1 LCKTNDSIAGVSPR
15 AKRDDV
21 HAVIKFVTASLM
33 DERPEL
39 GLQAHFTELTATA
52 VESLVFALLYDTVFE
67 EIVEE
72 TSGRDIDLWRKIT
85 IFEQQCRGA
94 RASLQSLVSE
104 SAVEALKLLPA
115 SHSTGEKLIFCVKFL
130 DAVSEHF
137 VTATANHKRDAA
149 AIGADSLIKMVC
161 QHLVLIGN
169 SISCHAQVA
178 FLEEF
183 SRDEELLRGREGYAL
198 VTLQACLHILQSSTD
213 LQADVFYNDDDN
225 DNDST
230 LPPVETNG
238 SASSEKAAPGRCRSL
253 STTDDEDV
261 SHRDDSEA
269 YGRPEC
275 STCEPLKEV
284 SSSIDTVDQE
294 GSPEDDDAAN
304 NTAETC
310 AVATLA
316 TGFVHSAVSSDL
328 AKADEDDDDEA
339 FFDAESHYHDRIAI

>member
-137 VTATANHKRDAA
+137 VTATTNDKRDAS

-169 SISCHAQVA
+169 NISCHAQVA

-213 LQADVFYNDDDN
+213 LQADVFYNDDDGN
-225 DNDST
+225 NDST
-230 LPPVETNG
+230 LPQVETKG
-238 SASSEKAAPGRCRSL
+238 SASSLEKALPGRCRSL

-261 SHRDDSEA
+261 SHHDDIEA
-269 YGRPEC
+269 YGRPES

-284 SSSIDTVDQE
+284 SSSIDTVDQA
-294 GSPEDDDAAN
+294 GSP
-304 NTAETC
+304 
-310 AVATLA
+310 
-316 TGFVHSAVSSDL
+316 
-328 AKADEDDDDEA
+328 
-339 FFDAESHYHDRIAI
+339 